1 MAEHL
6 ASPLTHIINTCISKQ
21 EFPLLWKVAR
31 MSPIPK
37 VDEPQSN
44 DDYRRISILLALS
57 KIYEKL
63 TLRQM
68 ADFATDN
75 AVFHPN
81 ISAYRKCHSATTTML
96 AIRDD
101 ILKAMKR
108 GELVTS
114 AVMAGF
120 SMAFDTVAYESCSH
134 V

>member
-21 EFPLLWKVAR
+21 EFPLKVAR
-31 MSPIPK
+31 ISPIPK

-44 DDYRRISILLALS
+44 DDHRRISILLALS

-68 ADFATDN
+68 AAFATDN

-108 GELVTS
+108 GEVTIT
-114 AVMAGF
+114 VMADF
-120 SMAFDTVAYESCSH
+120 
-134 V
+134 

>member
-1 MAEHL
+1 MEGCSHQ
-6 ASPLTHIINTCISKQ
+6 SYSY
-21 EFPLLWKVAR
+21 
-31 MSPIPK
+31 
-37 VDEPQSN
+37 VDEPHSN
-44 DDYRRISILLALS
+44 DDYRRISILPALS

-108 GELVTS
+108 GEVTI
-114 AVMAGF
+114 AVMADF
-120 SMAFDTVAYESCSH
+120 SKAFDTVAYETCNL

>member
-1 MAEHL
+1 
-6 ASPLTHIINTCISKQ
+6 
-21 EFPLLWKVAR
+21 
-31 MSPIPK
+31 
-37 VDEPQSN
+37 
-44 DDYRRISILLALS
+44 
-57 KIYEKL
+57 
-63 TLRQM
+63 M
-68 ADFATDN
+68 ADFVTDN
-75 AVFHPN
+75 AVFHP
-81 ISAYRKCHSATTTML
+81 IVSAYRKCHSATTTML